1 MRFKLINLIIIA
13 IIISLFITNTE
24 AKIIERILVIVNDEI
39 ITQTE
44 FDDRLDRTREMF
56 KQVYKYTD
64 AKLAQEVEKA
74 KPQLLDT
81 MIDEMLFVQDAV
93 KRSIQI
99 TDAQVLKEIDTL
111 KKQFKSDQEFNQ
123 ALEAEGYTLDSL
135 KREKKRELLLREL
148 INQQFVSDLTVTDDE
163 VRKFYQE
170 NKDQFPGRHD
180 VIKLKHL
187 FVKFNF
193 TQENKD
199 KAKQKAEMV
208 LDQIKKGADFTEMV
222 VKFSDDPATK
232 VNKGDMGYIMPLKGE
247 FPEIEDVASK
257 LNVGQVSDLIET
269 INGYNII
276 KVTDKRND
284 GGIRIQI
291 IFISILSDQA
301 EEKRVED
308 KINSILQELNN
319 GADFVDMV
327 KKYSDD
333 PKSKAKDGD
342 WLEVPIESMGTD
354 LNAAF
359 YSFDIGSIS
368 KAVRTPQGFHIFKI
382 VDRKDL
388 SSDEM
393 EQIRMYLSE
402 RKLQTKLSDYSKKL
416 RETSYIQ
423 VFDSVN

>member
-1 MRFKLINLIIIA
+1 MRFKLMNLIIIA

-56 KQVYKYTD
+56 RQVYKYTD

-81 MIDEMLFVQDAV
+81 MIDEMLFIQDAV

-187 FVKFNF
+187 FLKFNF

-208 LDQIKKGADFTEMV
+208 LDQIKNGADFTEMV
-222 VKFSDDPATK
+222 AKFSDDPATK
-232 VNKGDMGYIMPLKGE
+232 ANKGDMGYIMPLNGE

-291 IFISILSDQA
+291 IFISILSDQS

-319 GADFVDMV
+319 GADFVEMV

-333 PKSKAKDGD
+333 SKSKAKDGD

-423 VFDSVN
+423 IF

>member
-1 MRFKLINLIIIA
+1 MRFKLMNLIIIA

-56 KQVYKYTD
+56 RQVYKYTD

-187 FVKFNF
+187 FLKFNF

-208 LDQIKKGADFTEMV
+208 LDQIKNGADFTEMV
-222 VKFSDDPATK
+222 AKYSDDPATK
-232 VNKGDMGYIMPLKGE
+232 ANKGDMGYIMPLKGE

-291 IFISILSDQA
+291 IFVSILSDQS

-319 GADFVDMV
+319 GADFVEMV

-333 PKSKAKDGD
+333 SKSKAKDGD

-423 VFDSVN
+423 IF